1 MEGQT
6 KTFQFPDAVV
16 RVHFPD
22 LTDEE
27 REKRMRSVRKAAED
41 ILKDKFLP
49 KKQRKEESA

>member
-27 REKRMRSVRKAAED
+27 RERRMRRVRKAAED

-49 KKQRKEESA
+49 KYQRKEEGA